1 MPKRLSKCAWY
12 HYKNKKMNKTT
23 YSTTFLVLAIIFN
36 VCLVTSNLFVP
47 RLWQVGS
54 LPFQLPGA
62 VILFPISYII
72 NDCLTEVYGY
82 KKAQT
87 VIWTGFGMCLFV
99 TIASLIVTNLPSPRL
114 ADSREIAED
123 FDRVFGFVPRSMVGS
138 LLAFV
143 CGSTV
148 NAWVMSRMKVATRG
162 RGFGWR
168 AILSSLAGEL
178 TDSAVFM
185 PIAFAGILPA
195 KVILTMTL
203 VQVSAKI
210 LYELVILPVTTI
222 VVRKLKAF
230 ENLDTYD
237 ENISYNPFKLA

>member
-1 MPKRLSKCAWY
+1 
-12 HYKNKKMNKTT
+12 MNKTT
-23 YSTTFLVLAIIFN
+23 YTPTFLVLAIIFN

-82 KKAQT
+82 KNAQR
-87 VIWTGFGMCLFV
+87 VIWIGFGMCLLV
-99 TIASLIVTNLPSPRL
+99 TIASLIVTNLPAPIFD
-114 ADSREIAED
+114 DSREIAD
-123 FDRVFGFVPRSMVGS
+123 SFDRIFGFVPRSMAGS

-148 NAWVMSRMKVATRG
+148 NAWVMSRMKVATKG
-162 RGFGWR
+162 KGFGWR
-168 AILSSLAGEL
+168 AMASSLAGEL
-178 TDSAVFM
+178 ADSAVFM

-195 KVILTMTL
+195 KMILMLTL
-203 VQVSAKI
+203 TQVTAKI

-222 VVRKLKAF
+222 VVRKLKAY
-230 ENLDTYD
+230 EGIDTYD

>member
-1 MPKRLSKCAWY
+1 
-12 HYKNKKMNKTT
+12 MNKTT
-23 YSTTFLVLAIIFN
+23 YTPTFLVLAIIFN

-82 KKAQT
+82 KNAQR
-87 VIWTGFGMCLFV
+87 VIWIGFGMCLLV
-99 TIASLIVTNLPSPRL
+99 TIASLIVTNLPAPIFD
-114 ADSREIAED
+114 DSREIAD
-123 FDRVFGFVPRSMVGS
+123 SFDRIFGFVPRSMAGS

-148 NAWVMSRMKVATRG
+148 NAWVMSRMKVATKG
-162 RGFGWR
+162 KGFGWR
-168 AILSSLAGEL
+168 AMASSLAGEL
-178 TDSAVFM
+178 ADSAVFM

-195 KVILTMTL
+195 KMILMLTL
-203 VQVSAKI
+203 AQVTAKI

-222 VVRKLKAF
+222 VVRKLKAY
-230 ENLDTYD
+230 EGIDTYD

>member
-1 MPKRLSKCAWY
+1 
-12 HYKNKKMNKTT
+12 MNKTT
-23 YSTTFLVLAIIFN
+23 YTPTFLVLAIIFN

-47 RLWQVGS
+47 RLWQLGS

-87 VIWTGFGMCLFV
+87 VIWIGFAMCLLV
-99 TIASLIVTNLPSPRL
+99 TVASLIVTNLPSPRM
-114 ADSREIAED
+114 ADSREIAD
-123 FDRVFGFVPRSMVGS
+123 QFDNVFGFVPRSMVGS

-143 CGSTV
+143 CGSTM
-148 NAWVMSRMKVATRG
+148 NAWVMSRMKVATKG
-162 RGFGWR
+162 SGFGLR
-168 AILSSLAGEL
+168 AMVSSLAGEL

-185 PIAFAGILPA
+185 PIAFAGVLPSRIILG
-195 KVILTMTL
+195 MTL
-203 VQVSAKI
+203 TQVTAKI
-210 LYELVILPVTTI
+210 LYELIILPVTTI
-222 VVRKLKAF
+222 IVRKLKKA
-230 ENLDTYD
+230 EDLDTFD

>member
-1 MPKRLSKCAWY
+1 
-12 HYKNKKMNKTT
+12 MNKTT
-23 YSTTFLVLAIIFN
+23 YTLTFLMLAIVFN

-87 VIWTGFGMCLFV
+87 VIWTGFAMCFFV
-99 TIASLIVTNLPSPRL
+99 TLASLIVTHLPAPRF
-114 ADSREIAED
+114 AESREIAEN
-123 FDRVFGFVPRSMVGS
+123 FDSVFSFVPRSMVGS

-143 CGSTV
+143 GGSTV
-148 NAWVMSRMKVATRG
+148 NAWVMSRMKVATKG

-168 AILSSLAGEL
+168 AMISSLAGEL

-185 PIAFAGILPA
+185 PIAFAGVLPTR
-195 KVILTMTL
+195 VILTMTL
-203 VQVSAKI
+203 VQVTAKI
-210 LYELVILPVTTI
+210 LYELVVLPLTSVI
-222 VVRKLKAF
+222 VRKLKTA
-230 ENLDTYD
+230 EGIDTFD
-237 ENISYNPFKLA
+237 NNISYNPFKLA

>member
-1 MPKRLSKCAWY
+1 
-12 HYKNKKMNKTT
+12 MNKTT
-23 YSTTFLVLAIIFN
+23 YTPTFLVLAIIFN

-82 KKAQT
+82 KNAQR
-87 VIWTGFGMCLFV
+87 VIWIGFGMCLLV
-99 TIASLIVTNLPSPRL
+99 TLASLIVTNLPAPIFD
-114 ADSREIAED
+114 DSREIAD
-123 FDRVFGFVPRSMVGS
+123 SFDRIFGFVPRSMAGS

-148 NAWVMSRMKVATRG
+148 NAWVMSRMKVATKG
-162 RGFGWR
+162 KGFGWR
-168 AILSSLAGEL
+168 AIASSLAGEL
-178 TDSAVFM
+178 ADSAVFM

-195 KVILTMTL
+195 KMILMLTL
-203 VQVSAKI
+203 TQVTAKI

-222 VVRKLKAF
+222 VVRKLKAY
-230 ENLDTYD
+230 EGIDTYD

>member
-1 MPKRLSKCAWY
+1 MRSKCAWY
-12 HYKNKKMNKTT
+12 HYKNKKMSKTT
-23 YSTTFLVLAIIFN
+23 YTPTFLVLAIVFN

-62 VILFPISYII
+62 VILFPVSYII

-87 VIWTGFGMCLFV
+87 VIWTGFAMCLLV
-99 TIASLIVTNLPSPRL
+99 TAASLIVTNLPSPRY
-114 ADSREIAED
+114 ADSREIAD
-123 FDRVFGFVPRSMVGS
+123 SFDRIFGFVPRSMAGS

-148 NAWVMSRMKVATRG
+148 NAWVMSRMKVATKG

-168 AILSSLAGEL
+168 AIASSLAGEL

-185 PIAFAGILPA
+185 PVAFAGVLPA
-195 KVILTMTL
+195 RMILGLTL
-203 VQVSAKI
+203 TQVTAKI
-210 LYELVILPVTTI
+210 LYELIILPVTTI
-222 VVRKLKAF
+222 IVRKLKKA
-230 ENLDTYD
+230 EGLDTFD
-237 ENISYNPFKLA
+237 ENISYNPFKLAE

>member
-1 MPKRLSKCAWY
+1 
-12 HYKNKKMNKTT
+12 MNKTT
-23 YSTTFLVLAIIFN
+23 YTPTFLMLAIVFN

-54 LPFQLPGA
+54 LPVQLPGA

-87 VIWTGFGMCLFV
+87 VIWTGFAMCLFV
-99 TIASLIVTNLPSPRL
+99 TIASLVVTNLPAPRF

-148 NAWVMSRMKVATRG
+148 NAWVMSRMKVVTKG
-162 RGFGWR
+162 KGFGWR
-168 AILSSLAGEL
+168 AIASSLAGEL

-185 PIAFAGILPA
+185 PIAFAGVLPA
-195 KVILTMTL
+195 RMILTLTL
-203 VQVSAKI
+203 TQVTAKI
-210 LYELVILPVTTI
+210 IYELIILPVTTI
-222 VVRKLKAF
+222 IVRKLKKA
-230 ENLDTYD
+230 EGLDTFD
-237 ENISYNPFKLA
+237 ENISYNPFKLS

>member
-1 MPKRLSKCAWY
+1 MS
-12 HYKNKKMNKTT
+12 KTT
-23 YSTTFLVLAIIFN
+23 YTPIFLVLAIVFN

-87 VIWTGFGMCLFV
+87 VIWTGFAMCLLV
-99 TIASLIVTNLPSPRL
+99 TIASLIVTNLPSPRF
-114 ADSREIAED
+114 ADSREIAD
-123 FDRVFGFVPRSMVGS
+123 NFDQVFGFVPRSMVGS

-148 NAWVMSRMKVATRG
+148 NAWVMSRMKVATKG

-185 PIAFAGILPA
+185 PIAFAGVLPGR
-195 KVILTMTL
+195 VILTMTL
-203 VQVSAKI
+203 TQVTAKV
-210 LYELVILPVTTI
+210 LYELVILPLTTVI
-222 VVRKLKAF
+222 VRKLKQS
-230 ENLDTYD
+230 EGMDTFD
-237 ENISYNPFKLA
+237 ENISYNPFKLAE

>member
-1 MPKRLSKCAWY
+1 MRSKCAWY
-12 HYKNKKMNKTT
+12 HYKNKKMSKTT
-23 YSTTFLVLAIIFN
+23 YTPTFLVLAIVFN

-62 VILFPISYII
+62 VILFPVSYII

-87 VIWTGFGMCLFV
+87 VIWTGFAMCLLV
-99 TIASLIVTNLPSPRL
+99 TAASLIVTNLPSPRY
-114 ADSREIAED
+114 ADSSEIAD
-123 FDRVFGFVPRSMVGS
+123 SFDRIFGFVPRSMAGS

-148 NAWVMSRMKVATRG
+148 NAWVMSRMKVATKG
-162 RGFGWR
+162 RAFGWR
-168 AILSSLAGEL
+168 AIASSLAGEL

-185 PIAFAGILPA
+185 PVAFAGVLPA
-195 KVILTMTL
+195 RMILGLTL
-203 VQVSAKI
+203 TQVTAKI
-210 LYELVILPVTTI
+210 LYELIILPVTTI
-222 VVRKLKAF
+222 IVRKLKKA
-230 ENLDTYD
+230 EGLDTFD
-237 ENISYNPFKLA
+237 ENISYNPFKLAE

>member
-1 MPKRLSKCAWY
+1 
-12 HYKNKKMNKTT
+12 MNKTT
-23 YSTTFLVLAIIFN
+23 YTPTFLMLAIVFN

-82 KKAQT
+82 RKAQT
-87 VIWTGFGMCLFV
+87 VIWLGFAMCLLV
-99 TIASLIVTNLPSPRL
+99 TIASLLVTSLPAPIFD
-114 ADSREIAED
+114 DSREIASS
-123 FDRVFGFVPRSMVGS
+123 FDRIFGFVPRSMAGS

-143 CGSTV
+143 GGSTM
-148 NAWVMSRMKVATRG
+148 NAWIMSKMKVASKG
-162 RGFGWR
+162 KGFGWR
-168 AILSSLAGEL
+168 AIISSLAGEL
-178 TDSAVFM
+178 TDSAIFM
-185 PIAFAGILPA
+185 PIAFAGLLPV
-195 KVILTMTL
+195 KVIMTMTL

-210 LYELVILPVTTI
+210 LYELIILPVTTI

-230 ENLDTYD
+230 ENLDTFD
-237 ENISYNPFKLA
+237 NNISYNPFKLA

>member
-1 MPKRLSKCAWY
+1 
-12 HYKNKKMNKTT
+12 MNKTT
-23 YSTTFLVLAIIFN
+23 YTPTFLVLAIIFN

-82 KKAQT
+82 KNAQR
-87 VIWTGFGMCLFV
+87 VIWIGFGMCLLV
-99 TIASLIVTNLPSPRL
+99 TIASLIVTNLPAPIFD
-114 ADSREIAED
+114 DSREIAD
-123 FDRVFGFVPRSMVGS
+123 SFDRIFGFVPRSMAGS

-148 NAWVMSRMKVATRG
+148 NAWVMSRMKVATKG
-162 RGFGWR
+162 KGFGWR
-168 AILSSLAGEL
+168 AIASSLAGEL
-178 TDSAVFM
+178 ADSAVFM

-195 KVILTMTL
+195 KMILMLTL
-203 VQVSAKI
+203 TQVTAKI

-222 VVRKLKAF
+222 VVRKLKAY
-230 ENLDTYD
+230 EGIDTYD